1 MPDGMRSDDDEHGPE
16 EYIAVSLPEPGAAD
30 EVERL
35 REITFHLMRA
45 MASRAVIEQAKGVI
59 VARER
64 CTPDDAFEVL
74 RRASQRENVAVREL
88 AQQLVSNAARSAQER

>member
-1 MPDGMRSDDDEHGPE
+1 MRSEDDEGAADG
-16 EYIAVSLPEPGAAD
+16 YIAVSWPEPGAPD

-35 REITFHLMRA
+35 REITFHLTRA

-64 CTPDDAFEVL
+64 CTPDAAFEIL

-88 AQQLVSNAARSAQER
+88 AQQLLTRAMGVSDTGLAD